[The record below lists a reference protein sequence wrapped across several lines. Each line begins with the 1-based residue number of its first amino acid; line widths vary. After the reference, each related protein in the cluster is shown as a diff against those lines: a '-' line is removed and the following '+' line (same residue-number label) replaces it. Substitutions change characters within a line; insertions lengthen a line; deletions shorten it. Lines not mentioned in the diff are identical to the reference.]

1 MNLTFKRLSDH
12 RVVDLVDYVR
22 EVINTDEQVRLYIG
36 TDSHNRGNLTVYG
49 TVVVIHYGNRGGH
62 VIYSKE
68 SIPRVRDT
76 FSRLWREVDL
86 SIQVAEELKSAG
98 VATADYIDLDYNPD
112 PKYRSNSVLR
122 SAVGYVES
130 MGYVAR
136 TKPHAAAASYCADA
150 ICH

>member
-136 TKPHAAAASYCADA
+136 TKPYASAASYCADA

>member
-1 MNLTFKRLSDH
+1 MNLVFKRLSDH

-22 EVINTDEQVRLYIG
+22 DAINVEEKVRLYIG
-36 TDSHNRGNLTVYG
+36 TDSHNRGDVTVYG
-49 TVVVIHYGNRGGH
+49 TVIVIHYGNRGGH

-68 SIPRVRDT
+68 VVPRIRDT
-76 FSRLWREVDL
+76 FSRLWKEVDL
-86 SIQVAEELKSAG
+86 SVQVAEELKAGG
-98 VATADYIDLDYNPD
+98 VATVDYIDLDYNPD

-136 TKPHAAAASYCADA
+136 VKPGAHAASYAADA
-150 ICH
+150 VCH

>member
-1 MNLTFKRLSDH
+1 MLFKRLSDH
-12 RVVDLVDYVR
+12 ENIDLIEYVR
-22 EVINTDEQVRLYIG
+22 NAINVDEQVRIYIG
-36 TDSHNRGNLTVYG
+36 TDSHNRGNATVYG

-62 VIYSKE
+62 VIYYKE
-68 SIPRVRDT
+68 SVPKIKDT
-76 FSRLWREVDL
+76 FSRLWKEVDL
-86 SIQVAEELKSAG
+86 SVRVAEMLKESG

-136 TKPHAAAASYCADA
+136 TKPYSSAASCVADFV
-150 ICH
+150 CH

>member
-22 EVINTDEQVRLYIG
+22 EAINTNEQVRLYIG
-36 TDSHNRGNLTVYG
+36 TDSHNRGNSTVYG

-86 SIQVAEELKSAG
+86 SVQVAEELKSAG
-98 VATADYIDLDYNPD
+98 VATADYIDLDFNPD

>member
-1 MNLTFKRLSDH
+1 MDMVFKRLGDH

-22 EVINTDEQVRLYIG
+22 DAINVDEKIRIYVG
-36 TDSHNRGNLTVYG
+36 TDSHNRGNQTIYG

-68 SIPRVRDT
+68 SLPRIRDT
-76 FSRLWREVDL
+76 FSRLWKEVDY
-86 SIQVAEELKSAG
+86 SVEVAEILKQSG
-98 VATADYIDLDYNPD
+98 VATVDYIDLDYNPD

-136 TKPHAAAASYCADA
+136 TKPNAASASYCADA